1 MKQKQTILQKFIRFL
16 LLLLLILAAGAAGF
30 GTVAAIKYHQ
40 CAGSPEK
47 AVIEQTAALSESRDV
62 PIGRNIELSA
72 EIRAPWGRTLT
83 AFDVQPGKGSQL
95 AGTPSWER
103 VRIRWGSV
111 VWKLRATLHAYHPG
125 EIPAGT
131 ADVLIEGGAEKTQTL
146 TLTLPA
152 FTAKTLP
159 VKDSDLPE
167 IAGRITP
174 PETPENR
181 MAWIIAGI
189 AVLLLLGI
197 AIRFFLKHRN
207 SSRHTLPPWTLALQ
221 SIGGIKDDLHNGRA
235 NAASA
240 ITRLTEKELIFISG
254 RADLPG
260 RPIQFSTTKNFL
272 DYAGVNSLEEL
283 PASDVLSPNQIS
295 EWIRRASSPSDIA
308 EKDVGLPSNDAEHN
322 SRSVSTQAQAS
333 ADSVENE
340 SDAAAEAS
348 ATESETPQK
357 EGATHFPYDGAES
370 AGSEEEFEVSDGDK

>member
-103 VRIRWGSV
+103 IRIRWGSV
-111 VWKLRATLHAYHPG
+111 VWKLRATLHAYRPG

-159 VKDSDLPE
+159 VNDSDLPE

-197 AIRFFLKHRN
+197 AARFFLKHRN

-221 SIGGIKDDLHNGRA
+221 SIGGIKDDLHSGRA

-240 ITRLTEKELIFISG
+240 ITRLTDVIRGYLEVRFRL
-254 RADLPG
+254 RAEHQTTREFLNE
-260 RPIQFSTTKNFL
+260 IQI
-272 DYAGVNSLEEL
+272 GGPLEE
-283 PASDVLSPNQIS
+283 NQRDFLKEFLI
-295 EWIRRASSPSDIA
+295 
-308 EKDVGLPSNDAEHN
+308 
-322 SRSVSTQAQAS
+322 S
-333 ADSVENE
+333 ADMVKFAKAPADVMAFDE
-340 SDAAAEAS
+340 AASRAE
-348 ATESETPQK
+348 TLVRETTLTDEHGK
-357 EGATHFPYDGAES
+357 DGA
-370 AGSEEEFEVSDGDK
+370 K